1 MQRTRPR
8 LLHGALINRYDFIG
22 RPGGP
27 LGDKGIG
34 HLRGFDLVRHGTG
47 HPRRF
52 NPARHGTGHPR
63 RFNPARHGT
72 GHPRRFN
79 PARHSTGHPRRI
91 TRSFSS
97 HRIGNGRAVTG
108 TLIGTPARN

>member
-8 LLHGALINRYDFIG
+8 LLHGALINRYDFTR

-27 LGDKGIG
+27 LGNKGIG

-52 NPARHGTGHPR
+52 NPARHSTGHPR
-63 RFNPARHGT
+63 RS
-72 GHPRRFN
+72 N
-79 PARHSTGHPRRI
+79 PARHSPGHLRRI

-108 TLIGTPARN
+108 TLIGIPARN

>member
-8 LLHGALINRYDFIG
+8 LLHGALINRYDFTR

-27 LGDKGIG
+27 LGNKGIS
-34 HLRGFDLVRHGTG
+34 HLRGFDLARHSTG
-47 HPRRF
+47 HPRRS
-52 NPARHGTGHPR
+52 
-63 RFNPARHGT
+63 
-72 GHPRRFN
+72 N
-79 PARHSTGHPRRI
+79 PARHSTGHPRGI

-97 HRIGNGRAVTG
+97 YRIGNGRAVTG